1 LDSAVET
8 IAEYYDKTSDN
19 CTVVGCQFYIILV
32 YLNRD
37 GHSLLTDEQINAHR
51 YPVWASLARDYLAV
65 MASSVSSERAFSSAG
80 ITISKRRNRL
90 KGDIVEALQCLKCM
104 IHQNLMFRFDPAVSV
119 ADEIAEED
127 DITADVGDDIEP
139 NFTNQESAMSAK
151 GWDEVWLDLEE
162 DAADTE
168 G

>member
-1 LDSAVET
+1 
-8 IAEYYDKTSDN
+8 
-19 CTVVGCQFYIILV
+19 
-32 YLNRD
+32 
-37 GHSLLTDEQINAHR
+37 
-51 YPVWASLARDYLAV
+51 

-104 IHQNLMFRFDPAVSV
+104 IHKSLIFRFDPAISI

-127 DITADVGDDIEP
+127 DPLTDIGDETEPKPTNKESSNTASG
-139 NFTNQESAMSAK
+139 
-151 GWDEVWLDLEE
+151 GWNETWLDLEE
-162 DAADTE
+162 ADDTE

>member
-1 LDSAVET
+1 
-8 IAEYYDKTSDN
+8 
-19 CTVVGCQFYIILV
+19 
-32 YLNRD
+32 
-37 GHSLLTDEQINAHR
+37 
-51 YPVWASLARDYLAV
+51 

-104 IHQNLMFRFDPAVSV
+104 VHKNLIFRFDPAISI

-127 DITADVGDDIEP
+127 DIPVDIGDDIEP
-139 NFTNQESAMSAK
+139 NFTNEESATSPK
-151 GWDEVWLDLEE
+151 GWNDIWLDLEE
-162 DAADTE
+162 EADDTE

>member
-1 LDSAVET
+1 MRSLKDRQLYSGGGLV
-8 IAEYYDKTSDN
+8 SM
-19 CTVVGCQFYIILV
+19 ILA
-32 YLNRD
+32 YPNWY
-37 GHSLLTDEQINAHR
+37 HCSLLNGQINAHR
-51 YPVWASLARDYLAV
+51 YQVWASLARDYLSI

-104 IHQNLMFRFDPAVSV
+104 IRQNLIFRFDPAVSV

-127 DITADVGDDIEP
+127 DIPVDIGDDAGV
-139 NFTNQESAMSAK
+139 NSTNQESATSPK
-151 GWDEVWLDLEE
+151 GWSDIWLDLEDE
-162 DAADTE
+162 AADSE

>member
-1 LDSAVET
+1 LYSGGV
-8 IAEYYDKTSDN
+8 
-19 CTVVGCQFYIILV
+19 LV
-32 YLNRD
+32 HTKFRIRI
-37 GHSLLTDEQINAHR
+37 SVLLTLNGQINAHR
-51 YPVWASLARDYLAV
+51 YPVWASLARDYLAI

-104 IHQNLMFRFDPAVSV
+104 IHKNLIFRFDPTISI

-127 DITADVGDDIEP
+127 DILADIGDDIEP
-139 NFTNQESAMSAK
+139 NSTNKESSSTPSG
-151 GWDEVWLDLEE
+151 GWNENWLDLEE
-162 DAADTE
+162 ADDTE